1 MHSIYTLRPYH
12 TIPYPTAGPLSAP
25 ARPSRRH
32 VADRLV
38 ADHSRVPRSRNCPA
52 RVIFP
57 GCVEVWTG
65 ETQPPY
71 YPPLASP
78 QPAPTPHAPHDR
90 YVVVRPSVRRNRLQT
105 PEAAEAGS
113 KQWRV
118 DSWHS
123 PPARRPRCTGGRCC
137 VCVRWYSS
145 RRLGRRWHPVRSV
158 HAQSRASAGFPA
170 RLLHAQRRPCLVP
183 GACPAGPDVRFV
195 SPVASIH
202 RGLIR
207 SGGKGGGA
215 RPGRRLGSVRSLVVR
230 LLSHLS
236 LSISRSRAC
245 VDRWWATLVINW
257 RAPCRAERGFVVVVV
272 VVVHRPRGDSSRLHR
287 DRDRDD

>member
-1 MHSIYTLRPYH
+1 MVKVYEQTRSSDLIESISIREICIRSTPSAH

-78 QPAPTPHAPHDR
+78 PSTCAAR
-90 YVVVRPSVRRNRLQT
+90 SIRRRPSVRRDRLQT

-123 PPARRPRCTGGRCC
+123 PRPG
-137 VCVRWYSS
+137 V
-145 RRLGRRWHPVRSV
+145 LGAPVG
-158 HAQSRASAGFPA
+158 AAASASDGI
-170 RLLHAQRRPCLVP
+170 VV
-183 GACPAGPDVRFV
+183 GA
-195 SPVASIH
+195 
-202 RGLIR
+202 
-207 SGGKGGGA
+207 
-215 RPGRRLGSVRSLVVR
+215 
-230 LLSHLS
+230 
-236 LSISRSRAC
+236 
-245 VDRWWATLVINW
+245 
-257 RAPCRAERGFVVVVV
+257 
-272 VVVHRPRGDSSRLHR
+272 
-287 DRDRDD
+287 

>member
-78 QPAPTPHAPHDR
+78 QPAPPPHAPHDR
-90 YVVVRPSVRRNRLQT
+90 YVVVRPSVAIDSRHQRRLR
-105 PEAAEAGS
+105 PEAS
-113 KQWRV
+113 
-118 DSWHS
+118 
-123 PPARRPRCTGGRCC
+123 
-137 VCVRWYSS
+137 
-145 RRLGRRWHPVRSV
+145 
-158 HAQSRASAGFPA
+158 
-170 RLLHAQRRPCLVP
+170 
-183 GACPAGPDVRFV
+183 
-195 SPVASIH
+195 
-202 RGLIR
+202 
-207 SGGKGGGA
+207 SGGSTAGTPP
-215 RPGRRLGSVRSLVVR
+215 RPGVLG
-230 LLSHLS
+230 
-236 LSISRSRAC
+236 
-245 VDRWWATLVINW
+245 
-257 RAPCRAERGFVVVVV
+257 APVGAAASDGTV
-272 VVVHRPRGDSSRLHR
+272 
-287 DRDRDD
+287 

>member
-1 MHSIYTLRPYH
+1 MVKVYEQTRSSDLIESISIREICIRSTPSAH

-158 HAQSRASAGFPA
+158 HAQSRARASAGFPA

-183 GACPAGPDVRFV
+183 GPDRTYALCHP
-195 SPVASIH
+195 SRPSIVALSA
-202 RGLIR
+202 REGREGGL
-207 SGGKGGGA
+207 G
-215 RPGRRLGSVRSLVVR
+215 LDVVSVRCGRWLFACFPI
-230 LLSHLS
+230 S
-236 LSISRSRAC
+236 LSPSADRAR
-245 VDRWWATLVINW
+245 VSTAGGQ
-257 RAPCRAERGFVVVVV
+257 P
-272 VVVHRPRGDSSRLHR
+272 
-287 DRDRDD
+287 

>member
-1 MHSIYTLRPYH
+1 M
-12 TIPYPTAGPLSAP
+12 
-25 ARPSRRH
+25 
-32 VADRLV
+32 V
-38 ADHSRVPRSRNCPA
+38 
-52 RVIFP
+52 
-57 GCVEVWTG
+57 
-65 ETQPPY
+65 Q
-71 YPPLASP
+71 
-78 QPAPTPHAPHDR
+78 
-90 YVVVRPSVRRNRLQT
+90 
-105 PEAAEAGS
+105 
-113 KQWRV
+113 
-118 DSWHS
+118 
-123 PPARRPRCTGGRCC
+123 
-137 VCVRWYSS
+137 YSS

-158 HAQSRASAGFPA
+158 HAQSRARASAGFPA

-272 VVVHRPRGDSSRLHR
+272 VVHRPRGDSSRPRPRRLGLAALARYYRHAHHIIAHGIDALLFSTTDPTVSR
-287 DRDRDD
+287 SARRHARLCPTDWPA